1 MSPFIADPPL
11 RFGAIP
17 RSFINDDSRPFRNSV
32 GQWLL
37 VAGPRSIHSLM
48 TLTVVSLAEEETV
61 RVVDAGGQLDDRLV
75 EQVGAENIVPLRAR
89 IRLKRPASCF
99 ELLALIERETST
111 AVPFIL
117 LDLLRP
123 FYDGSIA
130 LRRRE
135 EVLRRCFANLRRLQ
149 LSTSGIV
156 SVCPP
161 GGHYPKAK
169 ELFALVEAEA
179 RQTFDKELL
188 LPGLEMQRML

>member
-1 MSPFIADPPL
+1 MSPFIADPPI

-17 RSFINDDSRPFRNSV
+17 RSFINDDSRPFRNNI

-37 VAGPRSIHSLM
+37 VAGPRSIRRLM

-61 RVVDAGGQLDDRLV
+61 RVIDAGGQFDSRLAAQTA
-75 EQVGAENIVPLRAR
+75 EGGAAQLRR
-89 IRLKRPASCF
+89 IGLHQPANCL
-99 ELLALIERETST
+99 ELLALIEREPST
-111 AVPFIL
+111 TVPFIL

-123 FYDGSIA
+123 FYSGSIGFD
-130 LRRRE
+130 RRE
-135 EVLRRCFANLRRLQ
+135 QVLRQCFANLRRLQ

-161 GGHYPKAK
+161 GGYHSKAK

-179 RQTFDKELL
+179 RKTFDKELL
-188 LPGLEMQRML
+188 LPGLEMKRML